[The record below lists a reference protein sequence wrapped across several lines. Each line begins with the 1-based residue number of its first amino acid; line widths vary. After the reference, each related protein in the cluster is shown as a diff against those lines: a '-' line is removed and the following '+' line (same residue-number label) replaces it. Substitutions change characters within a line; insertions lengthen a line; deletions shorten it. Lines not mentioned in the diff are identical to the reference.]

1 MRDEIIKVIYDAVEE
16 LNQQLPENNKL
27 EKSLDQELYGMNG
40 ELDSL
45 GLVNLVVATEQN
57 VEESLDVLISLSD
70 QRAMSQKNS
79 PFRTIRTLA
88 DYVENLIV
96 EQRGS

>member
-1 MRDEIIKVIYDAVEE
+1 MRDKIIKVIYEAVDD
-16 LNQQLPENNKL
+16 LNQSLPENNKL

-45 GLVNLVVATEQN
+45 GLVNLVVATEQYI
-57 VEESLDVLISLSD
+57 EDSLDVLISLTD

-88 DYVENLIV
+88 DYVENLLT
-96 EQRGS
+96 EQSDS